1 MRSHETRQ
9 WPLSVAAR
17 GLLLAAA
24 LLGASSVALGAFSAH
39 GLSGYLER
47 RGVLEEERP
56 AKLAQVETATRLQ
69 LAHAVAMLAI
79 ALAGSWPPATAG
91 RLRFGA
97 AILMGVGSCL
107 FAGGIYASVLLGRL
121 GHWSIIPSGGLL
133 LIVGWTALAASALFS
148 SSDSPEP

>member
-1 MRSHETRQ
+1 MRGPEPKE
-9 WPLSVAAR
+9 WPVTLAAR
-17 GLLLAAA
+17 GLLFVAA

-56 AKLAQVETATRLQ
+56 AKLSQMETATRLQ

-79 ALAGSWPPATAG
+79 ALSASSPPVAAG
-91 RLRFGA
+91 RLRYGA
-97 AILMGVGSCL
+97 AALMGVGSCL

-133 LIVGWTALAASALFS
+133 LIIGWTALAASALLRS
-148 SSDSPEP
+148 GDRRSA